1 MKSILRTLNFV
12 VAASVG
18 NYLSG
23 LGGKVLSGHFIIP
36 LAIALYFLFEHLE
49 DRIEKREKADELK
62 ELIKNPDVPTKDADD
77 LRQ

>member
-36 LAIALYFLFEHLE
+36 LAIVMYYLLERLE

-62 ELIKNPDVPTKDADD
+62 ELIKDPEIPTKDPDA
-77 LRQ
+77 LIK

>member
-1 MKSILRTLNFV
+1 MKSLLRTLNFI

-36 LAIALYFLFEHLE
+36 VAVALYFLFEHFE
-49 DRIEKREKADELK
+49 DRIEKKEEAKRLK
-62 ELIKNPDVPTKDADD
+62 ELIKDPEIATKDPDELAK
-77 LRQ
+77 